1 MHVRK
6 FAIIR
11 NKIFFTMDQKI
22 RELKFWEKAGYGCG
36 DLASVLFWQTITAY
50 LLYFYTDVF
59 GITAAAAG
67 VMIMVSR
74 VLDGFFDP
82 VIGMVADRTN
92 TRWGKYRPYLLWM
105 SIPLAI
111 ASVFAFV
118 IPDFGPSG
126 KLIYAYVTLIVFM
139 FIYSAINIPYSSLL
153 GVISTDPIQRTS
165 AASFKY
171 VGAYLA
177 GSIVSISALPLAK
190 EYFGHGN
197 EAKGWPLTMTVYA
210 IAAVVFF
217 TITFLSTRERIQ
229 PMKTQK
235 TTIKNDWKDLL
246 KNKPWIIIVSTTIL
260 LILYASIRISVTPH
274 YFKYYVG
281 EQHFSIFGKVR
292 HFNYI
297 ELTSAF
303 NFLNQICSIVGVI
316 LVPFLAKWIGK
327 KYGFMSLFIISA
339 LCTASYYFLTPQY
352 LGLIFFMQIFGSL
365 TGGPLSSLLWA
376 MYADAADYSEFKN
389 NRRATGLVFSA
400 TILSQKVGWAIGI
413 AFAGWLLTRFGFQAN
428 MVQNINVQNGLKAMM
443 SIIPAAAGIIAI
455 VVMSFYNLDEKTM
468 KNIELNLTDRRQKNT
483 D

>member
-1 MHVRK
+1 
-6 FAIIR
+6 
-11 NKIFFTMDQKI
+11 MDQTNKK
-22 RELKFWEKAGYGCG
+22 LSFWEKAGYGCG

-92 TRWGKYRPYLLWM
+92 TRWGKYRPYLLWG

-111 ASVFAFV
+111 ASIFAFI

-153 GVISTDPIQRTS
+153 GVISADPIQRTS

-190 EYFGHGN
+190 DYFGHGN
-197 EAKGWPLTMTVYA
+197 EAKGWPLTMTLYA
-210 IAAVVFF
+210 IFAVIFF
-217 TITFLSTRERIQ
+217 TITFIFTRERVK

-235 TTIKNDWKDLL
+235 TTVKKDWNDLFKNT
-246 KNKPWIIIVSTTIL
+246 PWILIVTTTIL
-260 LILYASIRISVTPH
+260 LILFASIRISVTPH
-274 YFKYYVG
+274 YFKYYIG
-281 EQHFSIFGKVR
+281 EQGVTIFGKL
-292 HFNYI
+292 HHYGYI

-303 NFLNQICSIVGVI
+303 NFLNQVCAIIGVI
-316 LVPFLAKWIGK
+316 LVPFLAIRIGK
-327 KYGFMSLFIISA
+327 KYGFMVLFIISA
-339 LCTASYYFLTPQY
+339 LCTASYYFLTPQN
-352 LGLIFFMQIFGSL
+352 LGLIFFIQIIASL
-365 TGGPLSSLLWA
+365 TGGPLTSLLWA
-376 MYADAADYSEFKN
+376 MYADAADYSEWKN

-400 TILSQKVGWAIGI
+400 TILSQKVGWAVGI
-413 AFAGWLLTRFGFQAN
+413 AFAGWMLTIFGFHAN
-428 MVQNINVQNGLKAMM
+428 MVQNIDVQNGLKAMM
-443 SIIPAAAGIIAI
+443 SIIPAAAGILAI
-455 VVMSFYNLDEKTM
+455 VVMSFYKLDEKQM
-468 KNIELNLTDRRQKNT
+468 EKIEIDLKERRLASGEAVE
-483 D
+483 